1 MEVKES
7 QTKKHFTISLVKSFI
22 RIFAFIAIAV
32 FAKEAYL
39 SAAGIALSAAEI
51 LGIFEEL

>member
-22 RIFAFIAIAV
+22 RIFAFVAIAV
-32 FAKEAYL
+32 FAKETYL
-39 SAAGIALSAAEI
+39 SLAGIALSAAEI